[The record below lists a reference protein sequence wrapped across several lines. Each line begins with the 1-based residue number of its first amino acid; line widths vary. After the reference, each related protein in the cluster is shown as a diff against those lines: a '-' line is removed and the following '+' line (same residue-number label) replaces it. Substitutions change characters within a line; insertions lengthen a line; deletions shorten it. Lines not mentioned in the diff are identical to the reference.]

1 MNDSTPSFAS
11 MTFKLKNLV
20 AWRDM
25 LLALDDEG
33 NLWRLTIDQVTNK
46 ATATLIPVKE
56 TKE

>member
-1 MNDSTPSFAS
+1 MSE
-11 MTFKLKNLV
+11 KLKQIV

-46 ATATLIPVKE
+46 ANATWIPVKDTAE
-56 TKE
+56 